1 MTSTDGSASM
11 AWATRPPQKAPRP
24 VTRTRLPT
32 PLPEPDRL
40 TVAQHVV
47 ERLLD
52 QLTYPL
58 RLVHY
63 QAPRVPGPIGLHV
76 EGDRV
81 EHADADLAG
90 QVEDHAEGPQAAE
103 GDHVRGDGEV
113 RQAEALGQRSEERRV
128 GKECGCTG
136 R

>member
-1 MTSTDGSASM
+1 MTSTDGSASR

-24 VTRTRLPT
+24 VTRTRLPM

-63 QAPRVPGPIGLHV
+63 HAPRVPRPLGLHV
-76 EGDRV
+76 EGEGVAAAVADR
-81 EHADADLAG
+81 AG
-90 QVEDHAEGPQAAE
+90 WVEDHAEGAQAAA
-103 GDHVRGDGEV
+103 GDPVHGAGEV
-113 RQAEALGQRSEERRV
+113 SSEE
-128 GKECGCTG
+128 G

>member
-1 MTSTDGSASM
+1 MRISDWSSDVCSSDLR

-24 VTRTRLPT
+24 VTRTRLPM

-52 QLTYPL
+52 QLTYQL

-63 QAPRVPGPIGLHV
+63 QAPRVPRPIGLHV
-76 EGDRV
+76 EGD
-81 EHADADLAG
+81 
-90 QVEDHAEGPQAAE
+90 
-103 GDHVRGDGEV
+103 GEIG
-113 RQAEALGQRSEERRV
+113 RESCR
-128 GKECGCTG
+128 ECVYQYVSNSVVAVTL
-136 R
+136 RKNIT

>member
-1 MTSTDGSASM
+1 MTSTDGSASR

-63 QAPRVPGPIGLHV
+63 QAPRVPGPLGLHV
-76 EGDRV
+76 EGDRR
-81 EHADADLAG
+81 
-90 QVEDHAEGPQAAE
+90 P
-103 GDHVRGDGEV
+103 
-113 RQAEALGQRSEERRV
+113 EERRV
-128 GKECGCTG
+128 GKECVSTCRYRWSPYHVQKKKSSKSKKITK
-136 R
+136 

>member
-1 MTSTDGSASM
+1 M
-11 AWATRPPQKAPRP
+11 
-24 VTRTRLPT
+24 TRLRT
-32 PLPEPDRL
+32 QLPQTRRL
-40 TVAQHVV
+40 TLGHQVV
-47 ERLLD
+47 ERLRD

-113 RQAEALGQRSEERRV
+113 RQAEELGQGWDLVEDRHGDRKSGV
-128 GKECGCTG
+128 
-136 R
+136 

>member
-1 MTSTDGSASM
+1 MRISDWSSDVCSSDLR

-24 VTRTRLPT
+24 VTRTRLPM

-63 QAPRVPGPIGLHV
+63 QAPRVPRPIGLHV
-76 EGDRV
+76 EGDGV
-81 EHADADLAG
+81 EHADADL
-90 QVEDHAEGPQAAE
+90 
-103 GDHVRGDGEV
+103 
-113 RQAEALGQRSEERRV
+113 RSEEHTSELQSLMRHSYAV
-128 GKECGCTG
+128 FCL
-136 R
+136 